1 MDFLIY
7 DLADYVA
14 KLKYEDIPAEV
25 REKAKQ
31 VILDSY
37 GNMLFGRYSDATEKI
52 LKYRELADADFS
64 AEKRVSLLDEK
75 PMKSSAETAV
85 FTQTMMARCA
95 DLDDGYAH
103 AMGHPGSGLVP
114 LLLSAAQMVTLR
126 SPLRCLSISRS

>member
-64 AEKRVSLLDEK
+64 AEKKVSLLDEK

-85 FTQTMMARCA
+85 FTHTMMARCA

-103 AMGHPGSGLVP
+103 AM
-114 LLLSAAQMVTLR
+114 
-126 SPLRCLSISRS
+126 